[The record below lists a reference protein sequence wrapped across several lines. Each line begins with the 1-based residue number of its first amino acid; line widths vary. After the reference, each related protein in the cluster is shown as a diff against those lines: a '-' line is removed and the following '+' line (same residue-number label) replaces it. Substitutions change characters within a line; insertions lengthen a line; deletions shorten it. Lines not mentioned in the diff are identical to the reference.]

1 MINLFKHKKKLILP
15 VSLLLIFFISVNL
28 DSIKFYYHI
37 TREIIK
43 LNSNLAVIASNF
55 YTEPVSEVSYR
66 DIIYKSRDNI
76 DLTLDIYTSK
86 KEMESGS
93 PVIIYVFGDSWMYG
107 NKNLPAELAPIIET
121 LRKEGFTIISTS
133 YELLKTDAIFDKQI
147 SDIKDTIRWIYKNKD
162 IYNFD
167 TNNIG
172 IVSPSAGSQLSM
184 IAAFSDN
191 DMFIGD
197 LSLSEYSSDISYVV
211 DLFGPA
217 ELAKINVS
225 LAPNEVAEK
234 FSSYDIDTIA
244 NLYSPINYI
253 KEDLPNTLII
263 HSMVDTIVPYNSSLK
278 LFNEAKKKKNNFEFL
293 SLETCTHYLENLST
307 KEAISLY
314 FKILSFIY
322 TNSSN

>member
-1 MINLFKHKKKLILP
+1 MINLFKHIKKLILP

-28 DSIKFYYHI
+28 DSIKFYYNI
-37 TREIIK
+37 TKEIIK

-55 YTEPVSEVSYR
+55 YTEPVSEVSYK

-86 KEMESGS
+86 KEMEGGS

-107 NKNLPAELAPIIET
+107 NKNLPAELTPIIET

-133 YELLKTDAIFDKQI
+133 YELLKTDVIFDKQI

-197 LSLSEYSSDISYVV
+197 LALSEYSSDISYVV

-217 ELAKINVS
+217 ELSKINVS
-225 LAPNEVAEK
+225 LAPNEVAKK
-234 FSSYDIDTIA
+234 FASYDIDTIT

-307 KEAISLY
+307 KEATLLY